1 MTGASIAKRILDA
14 FPSGSYG
21 LLALLRL
28 LDITETS
35 EVDTA
40 AVECTAMPRLLVNAA
55 FVEAHAATPERLLML
70 IMHELHHVLLGHT
83 RLFPRHTDADNLIF
97 DAVINALLCRMF
109 PSPEHTS
116 FFTEFYSDKR
126 FPECLLRP
134 PSRWKPALAAR
145 IPPALE
151 GPKMRRVQEVYRA
164 LYSETGASYKELY
177 DSLRGALSRA
187 QGVFLIGSHGAELPE
202 LESVV
207 FETVRSIVE
216 NWPQPPDPIH
226 GRSMSELLQLRSV
239 RPRRGN
245 RSILRGLIR
254 KVAGPESK
262 ALSRFYGSGQAPAL
276 MPIPSG
282 DRRSIVLRALGTP
295 QLIYRAETMGR
306 ARERCDRVHVYLDV
320 SGSTSCFQS
329 SLYGAVLDCN
339 DVVHPTVHLF
349 SDSVHDVSL
358 NGLRGGECRTTGGTS
373 IECVAAH
380 MRDHRVRRA
389 VLLTDGWVGRPG
401 PGSAQSLGA
410 VRLGVALTPASN
422 RNDLE
427 PYVRHWAELDLEG

>member
-1 MTGASIAKRILDA
+1 
-14 FPSGSYG
+14 
-21 LLALLRL
+21 
-28 LDITETS
+28 
-35 EVDTA
+35 
-40 AVECTAMPRLLVNAA
+40 VNPA

-83 RLFPRHTDADNLIF
+83 RLFPRHTEADNLIF

-116 FFTEFYSDKR
+116 FFTMFYSDKK

-134 PSRWKPALAAR
+134 PSRWRPRLAAR

-151 GPKMRRVQEVYRA
+151 GAKMRRVQEVYRA
-164 LYSETGASYKELY
+164 LYSETGANYKELY
-177 DSLRGALSRA
+177 DTLRGVLAPA
-187 QGVFLIGSHGAELPE
+187 GGVFLIGNHGADLPE
-202 LESVV
+202 LEGVV

-216 NWPQPPDPIH
+216 DWPQPPNPIH
-226 GRSMSELLQLRSV
+226 GRSMSELLQLKSV

-245 RSILRGLIR
+245 RGILRALIR

-262 ALSRFYGSGQAPAL
+262 ALSRFHGYGPAPSL

-282 DRRSIVLRALGTP
+282 DRRAIVLRALDAP
-295 QLIYRAETMGR
+295 PLLYRTETTGR
-306 ARERCDRVHVYLDV
+306 ARDRCDRVHVYLDV
-320 SGSTSCFQS
+320 SGSTACFQS

-339 DVVHPTVHLF
+339 DVVHPAVHLF
-349 SDSVHDVSL
+349 STRVHDVSL
-358 NGLRGGECRTTGGTS
+358 SGLRKGECRTTGGTS
-373 IECVAAH
+373 IECVADH
-380 MRDHRVRRA
+380 MRTHRVRRA

-401 PGSAQSLGA
+401 PTSAEALAA

-422 RNDLE
+422 RGDLQ
-427 PYVRHWAELDLEG
+427 PYVRHWAELEMER